1 MADPRRRG
9 GLSVKALLDHGVD
22 WLLDTTFLGKLE
34 AADQAAV
41 LARASWHDF
50 GPNAVIVE
58 ADVARAD
65 VHLIVAGQALVTA
78 NEQVLARLGPGHLVG
93 ERAHLRGERTAA
105 RVTTLSPTRT
115 LRIAGADFAELL
127 ASVDALHR
135 YVTDLVDLRDRSV
148 LLLDLLLRD
157 PVLRSLGREDLEALL
172 QAGQLVRLPAGEPVL
187 TAGGRNHDVYLV
199 VRGRV
204 AVFSRGAGG
213 ARELLT
219 TNGPGWLFGY
229 AALLLDVPRTAD
241 IETTEATELLRV
253 RDRAF
258 MELVSRNP
266 PLQRRL
272 YKQLADLDLRTDQA
286 RALVSKALVAAV
298 WSRHPRLGTTTLAYG
313 LAAALRD
320 RGPAAVVDLGGA
332 ETAARL
338 RLATSADVVDG
349 VPVVR
354 AAPPPAWGAVDVL
367 WPEDPTH
374 TAPLVRALAGRF
386 EDGGSV
392 VVALR
397 DAAAPDAATIAAAET
412 VVFLRWADDASSE
425 LALEHGGHRV
435 DAVRLQAGVE
445 LPMATTRNAVRV
457 PPDAATVDRFW
468 AARDLDAL
476 VSPARPLGRA
486 VDRLGRVLQGRT
498 VGVALGGGG
507 ALGFAHVSLLRA
519 LHAQGVPI
527 DYVAGSSFGS
537 VVGGLYASGGL
548 ALLDE
553 LVDQAAKVN
562 TLALGAMLSLSPL
575 ERWVRKVTHGRA
587 LGTTEIPFFPVALD
601 VLGGQEVV
609 ITRGSVAEGVRA
621 SCGFPLFYPALP
633 RGVRRLVDGGIINN
647 VPASVIWDAGANFI
661 VGANI
666 IPRFPAGRGARLGSG
681 LLSWVE
687 EHTVARFDDL
697 LRSVFMMMSQ
707 MGRDRASRA
716 DYVFDLELE
725 GYLISDFRK
734 GAEIMDAAMQQAEEA
749 AASIAILRD
758 RDASLRLG
766 QR

>member
-9 GLSVKALLDHGVD
+9 GLTVQALLDHGVD
-22 WLLDTTFLGKLE
+22 WLLDTTFLGKLD

-50 GPNAVIVE
+50 RANEVVVE

-78 NEQVLARLGPGHLVG
+78 HEQVLARLGPGHLVG

-115 LRIAGADFAELL
+115 LRIPGPDFADLL

-135 YVTDLVDLRDRSV
+135 YVTDLVELRERSV

-172 QAGQLVRLPAGEPVL
+172 QAGQLVRLPAGESVL

-204 AVFSRGAGG
+204 AVYSRGAEG

-272 YKQLADLDLRTDQA
+272 YKQLADLNLRTEEA
-286 RALVSKALVAAV
+286 RALVSKAMVAAV
-298 WSRHPRLGTTTLAYG
+298 WSRHAGLGTTTLAYG
-313 LAAALRD
+313 LAAALRS
-320 RGPAAVVDLGGA
+320 RGPAVVVDLGGA

-338 RLATSADVVDG
+338 RLETTPDRIAG
-349 VPVVR
+349 VAVVR
-354 AAPPPAWGAVDVL
+354 AAVPPGWGAVEVL
-367 WPEDPTH
+367 WPAEAAH
-374 TAPLVRALAGRF
+374 TAALVRALATRF
-386 EDGGSV
+386 ADGGSV

-412 VVFLRWADDASSE
+412 VVFLRWADDPSSE

-435 DAVRLQAGVE
+435 DAVRLQQGVE
-445 LPMATTRNAVRV
+445 LPMATTRNAVRL
-457 PPDAATVDRFW
+457 PPDGATADRFW

-476 VSPARPLGRA
+476 VDLRRPLGRA

-519 LHAQGVPI
+519 LHRQGIPI

-548 ALLDE
+548 DLLDE
-553 LVDQAAKVN
+553 LVRRAARVN
-562 TLALGAMLSLSPL
+562 TLALGAMISLAPL
-575 ERWVRKVTHGRA
+575 EGWVRAMTAERA

-601 VLGGQEVV
+601 VLGGQQVV
-609 ITRGSVAEGVRA
+609 ITRGTVAEGVRA

-633 RGVRRLVDGGIINN
+633 RGVRRLVDGGIVNN

-661 VGANI
+661 IGANI
-666 IPRFPAGRGARLGSG
+666 IPRFPSGRGARLGRG
-681 LLSWVE
+681 PLAWVE
-687 EHTVARFDDL
+687 ERTVARFDDL

-725 GYLISDFRK
+725 GYLISDFKK
-734 GAEIMDAAMQQAEEA
+734 GAEILAAAMPQAEEA
-749 AASIAILRD
+749 AISIAGLRE